1 MQRSPDTPGVIA
13 PPPLIAF
20 AALLLGLAL
29 DWVLPSSVV
38 RHIFGLVT
46 RLVFGGMLI
55 AAGMVLAVAAVQRF
69 RRAGTNVEPW
79 KPAVSLVTDGIYA
92 LTRNPMYFALI
103 LMLAGIGIALGSDWI
118 IVLSIPAALLL
129 HFGVIKREERYLEQK
144 FGESYRAYMR
154 KVPRYWV

>member
-1 MQRSPDTPGVIA
+1 M
-13 PPPLIAF
+13 
-20 AALLLGLAL
+20 ALA
-29 DWVLPSSVV
+29 
-38 RHIFGLVT
+38 I
-46 RLVFGGMLI
+46 
-55 AAGMVLAVAAVQRF
+55 AAVQRF

-118 IVLSIPAALLL
+118 VVLSVPAALLL
-129 HFGVIKREERYLEQK
+129 HFGVIRREEPYLEQK

-154 KVPRYWV
+154 RVPRYWV

>member
-1 MQRSPDTPGVIA
+1 
-13 PPPLIAF
+13 
-20 AALLLGLAL
+20 
-29 DWVLPSSVV
+29 
-38 RHIFGLVT
+38 
-46 RLVFGGMLI
+46 MLI
-55 AAGMVLAVAAVQRF
+55 AAGMVLAIAAVQRF

-118 IVLSIPAALLL
+118 VVLSIPAALLL